1 MKASLVIIKNFYIL
15 YLAAC
20 IGTEIWYLITLRKI
34 GDYNEHG
41 VDITMS
47 TLALID
53 FFYFLGI
60 LIPLVFTWILPYEV
74 SGDGEDA
81 TISYGLGISGFSAL
95 SSIFFSFIMGA
106 RYRVPTLNLGEI
118 PFNCNYKYYLPE
130 NVKIACK
137 ARFISC
143 TLGFSL
149 YATPLVTLLI
159 FLLYKWFSK
168 LFSKLFD
175 LIERISYNLQ
185 KYLFVL

>member
-1 MKASLVIIKNFYIL
+1 MY
-15 YLAAC
+15 
-20 IGTEIWYLITLRKI
+20 WYRNLTF
-34 GDYNEHG
+34 
-41 VDITMS
+41 S
-47 TLALID
+47 
-53 FFYFLGI
+53 
-60 LIPLVFTWILPYEV
+60 WILPYEV

-118 PFNCNYKYYLPE
+118 PFNCNYNYYLPE

-159 FLLYKWFSK
+159 FLLYKRFSK